1 MADEKT
7 EIQPEIVESHP
18 GAEHNKLLLEW
29 QAPEFIRHAKN
40 KNWYLAAGILTLCL
54 VAYALVT
61 GSATMAIVFIV
72 LAGVY
77 TLTHNQEP
85 KNLRIKITQLGMYVD
100 DQFYPYNM
108 INAFWLVYRPP
119 FVRTLNLRL
128 VGKTSNRLVLQLDS
142 QNPVEVR
149 ALLAKEVPEVEG
161 QQEAPADTLI
171 RLMRL

>member
-7 EIQPEIVESHP
+7 EIQGDVVESHP
-18 GAEHNKLLLEW
+18 GAEHNRLLLEW
-29 QAPEFIRHAKN
+29 QTPEFIRHAKS
-40 KNWYLAAGILTLCL
+40 KNWYLAAGILMLCL
-54 VAYALVT
+54 VAYALYT

-85 KNLRIKITQLGMYVD
+85 KMIRIKITQLGIYVE

-119 FVRTLNLRL
+119 FVQTLNLRL
-128 VGKTSNRLVLQLDS
+128 VGKTSNRLVIQLDR

-149 ALLAKEVPEVEG
+149 ALLAKEIPEVEG
-161 QQEAPADTLI
+161 QQEASTDTLI